1 MALLIIPTPV
11 VIGWFVSNVSFLAI
25 SDYSR
30 RTSGQTSANQNSS
43 RSHAVFQIILRK
55 RLVCLNFLSCLF
67 FLSFFVF
74 VFFFNFSF
82 RVLNSSGCKIF
93 PAMVG

>member
-11 VIGWFVSNVSFLAI
+11 VIGWFVSNVPFLAI

-55 RLVCLNFLSCLF
+55 RLVCLNFFSC
-67 FLSFFVF
+67 LSFFVF
-74 VFFFNFSF
+74 VFFLCQFQS
-82 RVLNSSGCKIF
+82 LK
-93 PAMVG
+93 